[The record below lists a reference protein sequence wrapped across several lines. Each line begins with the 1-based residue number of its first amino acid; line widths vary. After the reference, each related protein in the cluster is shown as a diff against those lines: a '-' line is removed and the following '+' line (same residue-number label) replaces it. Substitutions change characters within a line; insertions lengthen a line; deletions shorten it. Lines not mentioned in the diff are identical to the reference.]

1 MNIVSDFSNGI
12 HGEVRVPGD
21 KSISHRAAMLLSLCK
36 GTYRVD
42 NFLASYDCL
51 YTIRAMRMLGVNVF
65 YKDGILNIKGNGVD
79 GLKVPPSPI
88 YLGNSGTSMRL
99 LSGLFSSLKG
109 TCLFYGDDSL
119 NKRPMKRIIEPLR
132 LMGGDIRSLN
142 DENPPLII
150 RGKELCGIK
159 YRMNVPSAQVKS
171 CILIASLFSKGETT
185 IFEPVVTRDHTE
197 RMLKFL
203 GCKMDC
209 NNKSINMECGQ
220 SLTGH
225 GITIPGDISSA
236 AYLIAAALLVP
247 GSDLIIRDVGFNPTR
262 TGFIDV
268 IKKMGGNIE
277 ILNYFELNNE
287 PFADIRVKS
296 SELNSVDICGDIIPR
311 LIDEIPIISILA
323 SFAKGETHILDAG
336 ELKLKESN
344 RIKTICHNLKVLGVD
359 FEELDDGIIISGG
372 VKKDFKERV
381 FNSFN
386 DHRIAMAF
394 SIAGLVLGKSII
406 LNCNSIATSF
416 PSYFNLMNSI
426 GSNLKY
432 TP

>member
-1 MNIVSDFSNGI
+1 MNIFSDISNGI
-12 HGEVRVPGD
+12 YGEVRVPGD

-42 NFLASYDCL
+42 NFLPSYDCL

-65 YKDGILNIKGNGVD
+65 YRNGILNIKGNGID
-79 GLKVPPSPI
+79 GLKVPPSSV
-88 YLGNSGTSMRL
+88 YFGNSGTSIRL
-99 LSGLFSSLKG
+99 ISGIFSSIKG

-142 DENPPLII
+142 DENPPLIT
-150 RGKELCGIK
+150 RGKELYGIK
-159 YRMNVPSAQVKS
+159 YHMCVPSAQVKS
-171 CILIASLFSKGETT
+171 CILIASLFSKGDTT
-185 IFEPVVTRDHTE
+185 IIEPVVTRDHTE

-203 GCKMDC
+203 GCNMDC
-209 NNKSINMECGQ
+209 NNRSIKMKCGQ
-220 SLTGH
+220 SLIGH
-225 GITIPGDISSA
+225 DITIPGDISSA
-236 AYLIAAALLVP
+236 AYLIAAAILVP
-247 GSDLIIRDVGFNPTR
+247 GSDLIIRGIGFNSTR

-277 ILNYFELNNE
+277 ILNCFELNNE
-287 PFADIRVKS
+287 LFADIRVKS
-296 SELNSVDICGDIIPR
+296 SELNSVDICGDVIPR
-311 LIDEIPIISILA
+311 LIDEIPIISVLA
-323 SFAKGETHILDAG
+323 SFAKGETHILNAG

-344 RIKTICHNLKVLGVD
+344 RIKTICHNLKILGVD

-372 VKKDFKERV
+372 VKKYYKERV

-394 SIAGLVLGKSII
+394 SIAGLVLGKSVI
-406 LNCNSIATSF
+406 LNCNSIGTSF
-416 PSYFNLMNSI
+416 PTYFDLMTSI

-432 TP
+432 I